1 MYTNYC
7 ITVTEREKFLS
18 EKEKISFGKIKC
30 QDFLFLKACPVFL
43 SYIRISAS
51 GAPGFRPLFFNVL
64 CFYYFAMDNINY
76 GSGKDGTGAEEEKK
90 VQRYVDILTD
100 AGFKAV
106 FGDRRNSD
114 VLIDLINVMLPD
126 GKKVRKIEYAT
137 TEIPGFSP
145 FNKSIRIDLRCTGED
160 MSSFIVEVQC
170 YHQENFFRRCVLYA
184 AKTYDSMAL
193 KGDGNIYDIPPVYFI
208 GLLGR
213 GQGCPS
219 AHVDRTADLWAD
231 RFISEYTFREKI
243 SSDVPDDTIF
253 FIFAELDRFSKKIDE
268 CSSSLD
274 KWLFALKHVGTLD
287 CLPDGLRSKAFER
300 LFQACEIARFE
311 PERRIA
317 YEENMITERDYYNI
331 INTAKNDGRAEGRAE
346 GEAKGRAEG
355 EAIGRAEGREEGR
368 IEIAKSL
375 KRLGVPME
383 TIMQATGM
391 SEQELRDL

>member
-1 MYTNYC
+1 
-7 ITVTEREKFLS
+7 
-18 EKEKISFGKIKC
+18 
-30 QDFLFLKACPVFL
+30 
-43 SYIRISAS
+43 
-51 GAPGFRPLFFNVL
+51 
-64 CFYYFAMDNINY
+64 MDNINY
-76 GSGKDGTGAEEEKK
+76 GSGKDGTGAAEEKK

-137 TEIPGFSP
+137 TEISP

-219 AHVDRTADLWAD
+219 AYVDRTSDLWAD
-231 RFISEYTFREKI
+231 RFVSEYTFREKI

-287 CLPDGLRSKAFER
+287 CLPDGLRSKVFER

-355 EAIGRAEGREEGR
+355 RVEGR